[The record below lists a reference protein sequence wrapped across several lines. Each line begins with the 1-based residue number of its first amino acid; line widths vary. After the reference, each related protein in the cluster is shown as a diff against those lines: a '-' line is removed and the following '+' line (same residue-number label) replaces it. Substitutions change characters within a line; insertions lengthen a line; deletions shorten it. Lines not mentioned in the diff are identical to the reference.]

1 MNDLATAPVTSDLL
15 TTRIASELAAKLLTP
30 AEVAEHFGLEPSQL
44 TEIVKSPG
52 FKPIY
57 ADALAAWG
65 GGLNSVERTKA
76 KVDMALEDALL
87 PIVSIIHDGASTA
100 GAKTD
105 AFKSLTAISSHAP
118 KNQKNDM
125 DNAGEKFVLN
135 VSFAGDAPP
144 LTIEVEETDIPSDSI
159 LDQPSALE
167 Q

>member
-1 MNDLATAPVTSDLL
+1 MSTSLEFPNQPVVTTQQLS
-15 TTRIASELAAKLLTP
+15 TRIASELAAKLLTP
-30 AEVAEHFGLEPSQL
+30 AEVAEHFNL
-44 TEIVKSPG
+44 SPQDFKALVTSPA

-57 ADALAAWG
+57 ADALAMWG

-87 PIVSIIHDGASTA
+87 PIVSIIHDAGMTA

-118 KNQKNDM
+118 KNRAAEA

-144 LTIEVEETDIPSDSI
+144 LTIEVEEKDIPSDSI
-159 LDQPSALE
+159 LE
-167 Q
+167 G